1 MSTNDPVAAENA
13 GTSTEQLR
21 TDIDQT
27 RGQLGNDV
35 AALSEQMTP
44 RARISRAVGA
54 ARGNIGSAASR
65 ARQTAPRTA
74 RRAGQTVRDHPV
86 PVAAGALALT
96 GATATALLARRR
108 AAKSRAAR
116 RRAAAGPWSALAGAA
131 AAAFLARR
139 RTDTRQTA
147 RIRAQAGPWFRR

>member
-21 TDIDQT
+21 TDIEQT
-27 RGQLGNDV
+27 RAQLGDDV
-35 AALSEQMTP
+35 AAVSEQMNP
-44 RARISRAVGA
+44 RARIGRAVGT
-54 ARGNIGSAASR
+54 ARGTIGSAASR

-74 RRAGQTVRDHPV
+74 LQAGQTVRDHPV
-86 PVAAGALALT
+86 PVAAGALALI
-96 GATATALLARRR
+96 GATVTALLARRR
-108 AAKSRAAR
+108 AAKARAAR
-116 RRAAAGPWSALAGAA
+116 QRAAAGPWSALAGAA

-139 RTDTRQTA
+139 RTDKRQTA